1 MASKE
6 HILDI
11 ACRLFRERGC
21 KSVTMDDIATES
33 GISKRTLYEQFD
45 DKSALL
51 RDCTAMMGERYG
63 AQIERIRQNSGNVLE
78 FFFNVHR
85 YQTDFRMKMYDN
97 FFSDMEK
104 YYPEVFEGVVS
115 KINTHNYEKNRGL
128 ILQGQSQGIFNTFV
142 DVDILTALMTDIV
155 NVIKESK
162 LVGQYEIS
170 RRELL
175 EDTMFIFL
183 RGVSTPKGIEMIDE
197 YVKSVENKDKR

>member
-6 HILDI
+6 HILGI

-21 KSVTMDDIATES
+21 KSVTMDDIAAES

-51 RDCTAMMGERYG
+51 RDSIALMGGRYG
-63 AQIERIRQNSGNVLE
+63 AQIEKIRQSSGNVLE

-85 YQTDFRMKMYDN
+85 YQTDFRMKMYDH
-97 FFSDMEK
+97 FFSDMKK

-115 KINTHNYEKNRGL
+115 KIRSHNYEKNREL
-128 ILQGQSQGIFNTFV
+128 ILQGQSQGIFHTFV
-142 DVDILTALMTDIV
+142 DVDILTALMTEIV
-155 NVIKESK
+155 NVIKESEQ
-162 LVGQYEIS
+162 VGQYEIG

-175 EDTMFIFL
+175 ENTMFIFL
-183 RGVSTPKGIEMIDE
+183 RGISTPKGIGMIDE
-197 YVKSVENKDKR
+197 YVKSVENRDKR

>member
-1 MASKE
+1 
-6 HILDI
+6 
-11 ACRLFRERGC
+11 
-21 KSVTMDDIATES
+21 VTMDDIATES